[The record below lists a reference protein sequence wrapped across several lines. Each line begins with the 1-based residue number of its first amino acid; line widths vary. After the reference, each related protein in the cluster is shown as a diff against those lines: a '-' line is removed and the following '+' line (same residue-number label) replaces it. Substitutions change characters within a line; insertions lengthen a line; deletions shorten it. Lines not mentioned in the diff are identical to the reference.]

1 MIKLQENNGQ
11 ISVSLESVL
20 ASVKAQR
27 NDALDNIAS
36 LNAYIDELRG
46 EIVELREQVAKFEA
60 ERDTQGRS

>member
-1 MIKLQENNGQ
+1 MQENNGQ

>member
-1 MIKLQENNGQ
+1 MQENNGQ

-27 NDALDNIAS
+27 NDALDSIAS
-36 LNAYIDELRG
+36 LNVYIDELRG

>member
-1 MIKLQENNGQ
+1 MQDNNNSQ
-11 ISVSLESVL
+11 ITISLEAVL
-20 ASVKAQR
+20 DAVKAQR